1 ELSSFPSTASTSQED
16 HESNS
21 ESTSSRKLRVT
32 LLSSEWRST
41 KGGLSTINRE
51 LAIQLAKHPKVDVS
65 VYLPQC
71 SEEDKR
77 VAASH
82 NVRLIEAE
90 EMPGYDNP
98 VDWLSFFPESHSVDC
113 VIGHGA
119 VLGRQVQG
127 IKRQCKCKWIQVV
140 HTAPEELGMFKSYT
154 DAISRGEKKHQAEVK
169 LCEKADQVV
178 AVGPKLAAAF
188 SGYLRP
194 CGKDQDVL
202 NLTPGIFSEFADVK
216 QASQE
221 ISSFSVLVFGRGDSE
236 DFQLKGYDIAAQAI
250 AELKDMTYKLVFVG
264 ATSGEEEKVADL
276 LLKYGIDRSQL
287 RVRRFNESREKL
299 AQLFCEVD
307 LAIMPSRTE
316 GFGLA
321 ALEALSAGL
330 PVLVSGNSGLG
341 EALKK
346 VSFGSNCVVMGE
358 NPKDWANA
366 IRIVR
371 EKDREMRLDEC
382 KTLREKYAMKHN
394 WRDDCNRLVERML
407 SISGAK
413 TAKRSRSSRKGK
425 RPLSSSA
432 VPAPKQPK
440 LLKEEGKV
448 RWDNSVVVEL
458 LKAEYKRR
466 CLLRP
471 LLWDSTI
478 ELPLENVYT
487 RLKII
492 SRRKLAIQ
500 MEANMANMF
509 HVIAPEKGADVLTLA
524 QGMSGKDEVNV
535 TEIFKTLEKGKDVM
549 TLVEGSPGIGKT
561 TFCLKLAYD
570 STHGKIPTECSFPK
584 FEVVLLLKCRDI
596 DGNIMDTIR
605 EQLLPRDIEEKIVE
619 KLLHFLKDIH
629 NQERILIILDGL
641 DELPEKSRHHV
652 DELLHR
658 RIFPFCYVLATSRQ
672 ERGIEARKYFV
683 FDIHLEIKGYTE
695 SDAIVYVRRHFK
707 TIGQSPKGERLIEEM
722 QQNTFLNALQNNPL
736 NLLLLCV
743 VYEDYE
749 GKLPTSRTQLYQV
762 IVQCLLRRYCAKR
775 NQPAPKN
782 DIALERKFEKEILA
796 LGELAWLCLLSDRYG
811 FRESE
816 LDEFE
821 SRYPGLVA
829 RELGLLYKEESLKRL
844 KPEHE
849 YCFLHKTF
857 QEYLAAAYIAEKLV
871 NQQFDVFD
879 HFPFFD
885 LVTKYPQV
893 FIFVSGMLGEKATVL
908 FTQIGEQLKN
918 SYDWDWN
925 EHCSEEKAT
934 FFIESFNESGH
945 PEQMAASLCKVK
957 PFPKVITLESYE
969 GYNPFFVDVLM
980 ACESFSNLQTPVE
993 LSADTRFWKEGVNG
1007 VLDYIESCPQLTI
1020 VSVVYDGKSLTLF
1033 DRYRLCKWFS
1043 TTKSLSEFTLKFRY
1057 DTTPEESDLLVQI
1070 VHGLASCRTLTKV
1083 TFSLSGHAYSEVFFN
1098 ALESGLGPLTSVDL
1112 EVRGSMN
1119 YTTTRA
1125 LQNFLSNKSLNS
1137 VSLCIVGGVQ
1147 DVLVAAV
1154 SEALARQTILKSL
1167 DLHFGGPLSS
1177 SSASFLEKGLME
1189 NSSLNNIRLC
1199 VHSELPGNW
1208 HSVVENLRMA
1218 KTSPVCSCI
1227 YPNTFNNVANNYF
1240 HPVLVRKG
1248 LNVKQHLTVNVWGEM
1263 KCEAA
1268 EALCEVLAPFS
1279 ITVLILNV
1287 RGNLTC
1293 EVSNSIAR
1301 CLEENKTL
1309 SSLSINLWGELTTE
1323 GGIVPSSLSTNS
1335 RVRLNVHDV
1344 RIGPAESNNVL
1355 VITTDNPS
1363 PMRVC
1368 FTKVKDR
1375 RKEKVS
1381 LTINND
1387 SYVTKEWTRC
1397 LGDALAENTSLT
1409 TLDLTVNSCFVDAD
1423 LGEYLGESL
1432 LQSTS
1437 LTSLSLAFN
1446 FSNMKEGWECKL
1458 GERLIKMASL
1468 TTLSL
1473 EINGDGE
1480 WNQENC
1486 LSPTKL
1492 SNVLAAIKSL
1502 SSLSVAIHSDSMCS
1516 LWDEVLRDCL
1526 IKCTSL
1532 KKLSLTLDVGEYVY
1546 SSFSGLRYGLETTRS
1561 LDTLCVSIFTN
1572 DSTDRYFSSVFFD
1585 LDQGLPLNSSVT
1597 TLTLTVTVAVDERGH
1612 ISQLLNLDYGLSA
1625 NTSITT
1631 LNITINE
1638 CGDGKSD
1645 IPQLLR
1651 TFGVF
1656 GGLANNTS
1664 VTTFNLTLNSTKE
1677 VSDVWLTGLSNTLKK
1692 NTALTTLRL
1701 KVNNHCAK
1709 GKSRLY
1715 DLNKLLIASRS
1726 LSLLELD
1733 VSFYGK
1739 ESGCHKVLIQ

>member
-1 ELSSFPSTASTSQED
+1 FQDLSSFPSTASTSQED
-16 HESNS
+16 HESIS
-21 ESTSSRKLRVT
+21 GTTSSRKLRVT

-51 LAIQLAKHPKVDVS
+51 LAIQLAKHPSVEVS
-65 VYLPQC
+65 IYLPQC

-77 VAASH
+77 VAACHS
-82 NVRLIEAE
+82 VTLIEAE
-90 EMPGYDNP
+90 KRPGLEP
-98 VDWLSFFPESHSVDC
+98 ELWLSCLPKDHVVDC

-119 VLGRQVQG
+119 VLGRQVQI
-127 IKRQCKCKWIQVV
+127 IKHHHHCKWIQVV
-140 HTAPEELGMFKSYT
+140 HTAPEELGMYKGYEEH
-154 DAISRGEKKHQAEVK
+154 ISKGEKKHQVEIELCK
-169 LCEKADQVV
+169 LADQVV
-178 AVGPKLAAAF
+178 AVGPKLAEAF

-221 ISSFSVLVFGRGDSE
+221 RSSFSVLVFGRGDSE

-250 AELKDMTYKLVFVG
+250 AELKDTTYKLVFVG

-330 PVLVSGNSGLG
+330 PVLVSGNSGFG

-346 VSFGSNCVVMGE
+346 VPFGSSCVIE
-358 NPKDWANA
+358 SEDPKEWANVVKA
-366 IRIVR
+366 VR
-371 EKDREMRLDEC
+371 QKDREMRLGES
-382 KTLREKYAMKHN
+382 KVVGRAYAEKYIWEEQCDK
-394 WRDDCNRLVERML
+394 LIERMKIITL
-407 SISGAK
+407 
-413 TAKRSRSSRKGK
+413 
-425 RPLSSSA
+425 
-432 VPAPKQPK
+432 
-440 LLKEEGKV
+440 EGL
-448 RWDNSVVVEL
+448 DNSVVVEL

-466 CLLRP
+466 SQLRP

-492 SRRKLAIQ
+492 SRGKL
-500 MEANMANMF
+500 E
-509 HVIAPEKGADVLTLA
+509 
-524 QGMSGKDEVNV
+524 SGNDEVNV
-535 TEIFKTLEKGKDVM
+535 TQIFKILEKGKDVM

-561 TFCLKLAYD
+561 TFCLRLAYD

-584 FEVVLLLKCRDI
+584 FEVALLLKCRDI

-605 EQLLPRDIEEKIVE
+605 KQLLPRDIEEKIVE
-619 KLLHFLKDIH
+619 KLLFFLKDIH

-672 ERGIEARKYFV
+672 ERGIEVRKNFV

-749 GKLPTSRTQLYQV
+749 GKLPTSRTELYQV
-762 IVQCLLRRYCAKR
+762 IVRCLLRRYCAKR
-775 NQPAPKN
+775 NLPAPE
-782 DIALERKFEKEILA
+782 DDSVLEKTFEKEILA
-796 LGELAWLCLLSDRYG
+796 LGEIAWFCLLNDRYG
-811 FRESE
+811 FRETE

-821 SRYPGLVA
+821 RQYPGLVA

-844 KPEHE
+844 KPQHE

-857 QEYLAAAYIAEKLV
+857 QEYVAAAYIAEKLV
-871 NQQFDVFD
+871 NRQFNVFED
-879 HFPFFD
+879 ISFFD

-908 FTQIGEQLKN
+908 FTQIGEELKKN
-918 SYDWDWN
+918 DWDWN
-925 EHCSEEKAT
+925 CYNHCSEEGAT

-945 PEQMAASLCKVK
+945 PEQTAASLCKII
-957 PFPKVITLESYE
+957 PFPKVITVESDKD
-969 GYNPFFVDVLM
+969 YNASFVEVLM
-980 ACESFSNLQTPVE
+980 ACKSFSNLQTPVE
-993 LSADTRFWKEGVNG
+993 LHADTCSLEEVVNG

-1020 VSVVYDGKSLTLF
+1020 VSVVYDEESLMSF
-1033 DRYRLCKWFS
+1033 DRDRLCKWFS
-1043 TTKSLSEFTLKFRY
+1043 ATKTLSEFTLKVRY
-1057 DTTPEESDLLVQI
+1057 YFNPAEGDLLVQI
-1070 VHGLASCRTLTKV
+1070 GHGLASCRTLTKA
-1083 TFSLSGHAYSEVFFN
+1083 TFSLSGYAYSEGFFN
-1098 ALESGLGPLTSVDL
+1098 ALETGLAPLTSVGL
-1112 EVRGSMN
+1112 EVHGSMK
-1119 YTTTRA
+1119 YTTTPA

-1147 DVLVAAV
+1147 DLLVAAV
-1154 SEALARQTILKSL
+1154 SEALARQTVLKSL

-1189 NSSLNNIRLC
+1189 NSSLNYIRLC

-1208 HSVVENLRMA
+1208 HSVVENLRLA
-1218 KTSPVCSCI
+1218 KKSPVCCCI
-1227 YPNTFNNVANNYF
+1227 YPNTFNNVVNNYF
-1240 HPVLVRKG
+1240 HSVLVRKG

-1268 EALCEVLAPFS
+1268 EALCEVLAPSS
-1279 ITVLILNV
+1279 ITVLTLNV
-1287 RGNLTC
+1287 RGNLTS
-1293 EVSNSIAR
+1293 EISNSIAR

-1309 SSLSINLWGELTTE
+1309 SSLSIYLWGELTTE
-1323 GGIVPSSLSTNS
+1323 EGIVPSSLSKNS
-1335 RVRLNVHDV
+1335 RVQLNVHDV
-1344 RIGPAESNNVL
+1344 G
-1355 VITTDNPS
+1355 
-1363 PMRVC
+1363 
-1368 FTKVKDR
+1368 
-1375 RKEKVS
+1375 
-1381 LTINND
+1381 
-1387 SYVTKEWTRC
+1387 C
-1397 LGDALAENTSLT
+1397 LGDALAENPSLT
-1409 TLDLTVNSCFVDAD
+1409 TLDLTVNSCVVDAD
-1423 LGEYLGESL
+1423 LGENLGNSL
-1432 LQSTS
+1432 LQSSS
-1437 LTSLSLAFN
+1437 LTSLSLTFN
-1446 FSNMKEGWECKL
+1446 FSNMKEGWESKL

-1480 WNQENC
+1480 WNQ
-1486 LSPTKL
+1486 KD
-1492 SNVLAAIKSL
+1492 SL
-1502 SSLSVAIHSDSMCS
+1502 S
-1516 LWDEVLRDCL
+1516 R
-1526 IKCTSL
+1526 
-1532 KKLSLTLDVGEYVY
+1532 TL
-1546 SSFSGLRYGLETTRS
+1546 RS
-1561 LDTLCVSIFTN
+1561 LDYVKENQENGLSLNWSVS
-1572 DSTDRYFSSVFFD
+1572 
-1585 LDQGLPLNSSVT
+1585 
-1597 TLTLTVTVAVDERGH
+1597 TLTLTVTAAADETGY
-1612 ISQLLNLDYGLSA
+1612 ISQLFNFDHGLSV

-1631 LNITINE
+1631 LNVTINE
-1638 CGDGKSD
+1638 YGDGESF
-1645 IPQLLR
+1645 IPLFLR
-1651 TFGVF
+1651 RFGVF
-1656 GGLANNTS
+1656 SGLANNTS
-1664 VTTFNLTLNSTKE
+1664 VTTFNLTLNS
-1677 VSDVWLTGLSNTLKK
+1677 SRDVTDDWSTGLPVVLMK
-1692 NTALTTLRL
+1692 NKSLTTLRL
-1701 KVNNHCAK
+1701 KVNNHCAT
-1709 GKSRLY
+1709 GESRLH
-1715 DLNKLLIASRS
+1715 DFSKLLIVSRS